1 MADARQVAAG
11 NSADVSGIAAV
22 REVLQ
27 IRAFRRLW
35 AVLGLSSLGD
45 WLGLLATSTF
55 ASQQFSG
62 SAAKGAAFGGV
73 IAVRMLPALV
83 LGPVA
88 GVIADRW
95 DRRYTMVVCDLGRFV
110 LFASIPG
117 ITLITDNP
125 AYIVGWA
132 AIATFVVESLQMVW
146 APAKESSVP
155 NLIPPGRLEAA
166 NQLTLATTY
175 GFAPIAAVGVIGF
188 LTWFIRTISTSTATS
203 AGSPTHIALYFNA
216 LTFLASALTVFFGIH
231 EISGRAV
238 ERPAKKP
245 SLVREFATGWS
256 YVAKTPLVRGL
267 VLGILGAFAGAGVVV
282 GTAQFYA
289 ISLGGGVLS
298 FYILFGSIFV
308 GLSIGIVAGPV
319 IVGALSRRR
328 WFGLSI
334 IFAALSVT
342 VLAFAWHLV
351 IGILGALCVGVGA
364 GMAFLS
370 GVTLIGTEVGDDIR
384 GRVYAFI
391 QTGTQVTLLLTI
403 SLSSFIVGLG
413 GSRHLLGFTVST
425 TRPMLLAAGAFGI
438 FAGVGA
444 LRQMDDKHGIPI
456 FADLIGSMRGR
467 PLGVRGTAESGPE
480 LVDGGHPLPG
490 FGKFIVFEGG
500 EGAGKSTQVRR
511 LVATLEAYGRS
522 VIDTREPGATP
533 IGRQIRSLVLEPAE
547 GDQLAPRAEAL
558 LYAADRAH
566 HVATVI
572 RPALERGT
580 IVISDRYV
588 DSSLAY
594 QGAGRTLPPEEIKWL
609 SRWATGGLRPDL
621 VVLLDID
628 PTDGLRRAEERGRKD
643 RLEAESIGFHQRVRR
658 AFLDLA
664 ALDPERYLVLDA
676 SDPIEVIAFAVR
688 ERMHAL
694 LPPAFDGNSTGA
706 HRADGDG
713 GPVVRRSPNGTADS
727 AHNGGPAMNGS
738 RGAGSTD
745 GARHA
750 ATGATAEERR
760 ARA

>member
-1 MADARQVAAG
+1 M
-11 NSADVSGIAAV
+11 
-22 REVLQ
+22 
-27 IRAFRRLW
+27 
-35 AVLGLSSLGD
+35 LGLSSLGD

-95 DRRYTMVVCDLGRFV
+95 DRRYTMVVCDLGRFL

-117 ITLITDNP
+117 VTLITSDP
-125 AYIVGWA
+125 GYIVAWA
-132 AIATFVVESLQMVW
+132 AVATFIVESLQMVW

-155 NLIPPGRLEAA
+155 NLLPHNRLEAA

-175 GFAPIAAVGVIGF
+175 GFAPIAAVGVIAF
-188 LTWFIRTISTSTATS
+188 LTWFVRSISPSTTATS
-203 AGSPTHIALYFNA
+203 TGSPTHIALYFNA
-216 LTFLASALTVFFGIH
+216 LTFLASALTVYFGIH

-245 SLVREFATGWS
+245 PLLREFITGWS

-289 ISLGGGVLS
+289 VSLGGGVLS

-308 GLSIGIVAGPV
+308 GLSVGIVAGPI

-334 IFAALSVT
+334 VFAAISVT
-342 VLAFAWHLV
+342 ILAFAWHLL
-351 IGILGALCVGVGA
+351 IGVLGALSVGVGA

-370 GVTLIGTEVGDDIR
+370 GITLLGTEVGDDVR
-384 GRVYAFI
+384 GRVFAFI

-413 GSRHLLGFTVST
+413 GTRHFFGFTMST
-425 TRPMLLAAGAFGI
+425 TRPLLLAAGLFG
-438 FAGVGA
+438 FFSGLAA
-444 LRQMDDKHGIPI
+444 LKQMDDKPGIPI

-467 PLGVRGTAESGPE
+467 PLGVPSTEETGPE

-490 FGKFIVFEGG
+490 YGKFIVFEGG
-500 EGAGKSTQVRR
+500 EGAGKSTQVQR
-511 LVATLEAYGRS
+511 LVAALEAYGRS

-533 IGRQIRSLVLEPAE
+533 VGRRIRELVLHHDDEDEP
-547 GDQLAPRAEAL
+547 LSPRAEAL

-572 RPALERGT
+572 RPALQRGT
-580 IVISDRYV
+580 IVLSDRYI

-594 QGAGRTLPPEEIKWL
+594 QGAGRTLPPEEVKWL

-621 VVLLDID
+621 VILLDID
-628 PTDGLRRAEERGRKD
+628 PAIGLQRAAHRSGKD
-643 RLEAESIGFHQRVRR
+643 RLEAESLAFHQRVRD
-658 AFLDLA
+658 AFLNLA
-664 ALDPERYLVLDA
+664 AADPDHYLVVNA
-676 SDPIEVIAFAVR
+676 SDPIDVIAFAIR
-688 ERMHAL
+688 ERVHAL
-694 LPPAFDGNSTGA
+694 LLPPSNLPAPPPTPPPAHADTRSFGVDPAAEHFGGGTHEFGSAAPGPTGNS
-706 HRADGDG
+706 
-713 GPVVRRSPNGTADS
+713 NGTSASDAAADS
-727 AHNGGPAMNGS
+727 
-738 RGAGSTD
+738 
-745 GARHA
+745 GARA
-750 ATGATAEERR
+750 
-760 ARA
+760 